1 MLVQMQD
8 CSRGCHITK
17 SGLGNNTQMRDK
29 MKHRS
34 VVAHLCMSATSNNR
48 LEEALSLP
56 LTVPTILTI
65 TLSAR
70 VVSGCGWAQ
79 SRRQYLRC
87 AI

>member
-17 SGLGNNTQMRDK
+17 SGLGYNTQMRDK

-34 VVAHLCMSATSNNR
+34 VVAHLCMNATSDNR

-87 AI
+87 AV